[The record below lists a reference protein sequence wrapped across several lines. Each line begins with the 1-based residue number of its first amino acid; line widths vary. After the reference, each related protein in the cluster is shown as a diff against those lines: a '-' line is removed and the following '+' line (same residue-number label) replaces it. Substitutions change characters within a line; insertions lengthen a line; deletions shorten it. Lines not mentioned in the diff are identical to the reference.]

1 MLDKE
6 AVISFIHNIKVPFS
20 KDIYGGLAKA
30 TGLMGLS
37 KEGVVL
43 EFEIGE
49 AIFDSK
55 LIKSDVK
62 YRVIPFREID
72 YINLKKGLFFTTLT
86 IRTKG
91 LKALSDIPGSHQA
104 EVKFRIPR
112 KCRNIASEFVS
123 CVVLKISEH
132 EIEKIQGQNLNL
144 LDS

>member
-1 MLDKE
+1 MVDKE
-6 AVISFIHNIKVPFS
+6 ELFSFIDNIKVPFS
-20 KDIYGGLAKA
+20 KDVYGGLAKA
-30 TGLMGLS
+30 TGFIGLN
-37 KEGVVL
+37 KEGVIL

-72 YINLKKGLFFTTLT
+72 YINLKKGLFLTSLT

-112 KCRNIASEFVS
+112 KSRNIASELVS
-123 CVVLKISEH
+123 NVVLKISEH

>member
-6 AVISFIHNIKVPFS
+6 EVISFIDNIKVPFS
-20 KDIYGGLAKA
+20 KDVYGGLAQA
-30 TGLMGLS
+30 TGFIGLS
-37 KEGVVL
+37 KEGVAL

-62 YRVIPFREID
+62 YRVISFREID

-86 IRTKG
+86 IRTKS

-112 KCRNIASEFVS
+112 KSRNIASELVS
-123 CVVLKISEH
+123 CVVLKISEQ
-132 EIEKIQGQNLNL
+132 EIKKIENQSLNL
-144 LDS
+144 LDN